1 MHQMLPEEVD
11 INMVARVIAGGD
23 VGDLTDPTIRQYL
36 SREVGRLQEEHPEI
50 DWSNKRD
57 ISKLAGQIGSI
68 VKVLTNTCL
77 CLFVMMVLV
86 SVSPLGSL

>member
-1 MHQMLPEEVD
+1 MLPEEVD

-50 DWSNKRD
+50 DWSDTRD